1 MQGGKRMSEQATVL
15 IAEDDAGHFALV
27 KKNLWRCCPVRDI
40 FHFRDGEELMR
51 YLMDPEA
58 KFRIVS
64 GRNYLLLL
72 DLRLPRIDGTEV
84 LERIKADPE
93 LCKIPVIVLTTSQ
106 DEADVNRCYELGCSA
121 YVTKPLDYT
130 AFMETVE
137 ALGAVLSLPEFA
149 WPRIHSDQIRS
160 RIE

>member
-1 MQGGKRMSEQATVL
+1 MSEQATVL
-15 IAEDDAGHFALV
+15 IAEDDAGTSPVEEPVPTGYFHSRRRGTDAMPDGSRGEPIV
-27 KKNLWRCCPVRDI
+27 WRNFV
-40 FHFRDGEELMR
+40 
-51 YLMDPEA
+51 
-58 KFRIVS
+58 
-64 GRNYLLLL
+64 LL
-72 DLRLPRIDGTEV
+72 DLRLPRIDGSEV